1 MIITRKEFEN
11 AAIEL
16 LKDIYTYDPFSVTN
30 VALDKAIIEHHDV
43 VISDSMDNICGL
55 DIEDKLNKDSVK
67 LSNAYWLMRYIDN
80 YGDKSKFDTKDD
92 LIVCTDHNSSFYNT
106 TLYCHSAICI
116 DRNSPFYLD
125 SLSAI
130 ILKNKPDHYEWVVIR
145 NGTKHCAGDERIE
158 TLEDEPSPTKLLNTF
173 IKEESEFQKKE

>member
-1 MIITRKEFEN
+1 MIITRKELEN
-11 AAIEL
+11 AVVEL
-16 LKDIYTYDPFSVTN
+16 LKDISFYHPFSIRSIAN
-30 VALDKAIIEHHDV
+30 DNKIMDYRSDNFYNL
-43 VISDSMDNICGL
+43 VIK
-55 DIEDKLNKDSVK
+55 DILKNDSVR

-92 LIVCTDHNSSFYNT
+92 LTVCTDHNSSFYIT

-130 ILKNKPDHYEWVVIR
+130 ILKDKPDHYQWAIIR
-145 NGTKHCAGDERIE
+145 NGTKHCAGDKRIE
-158 TLEDEPSPTKLLNTF
+158 TVEDEPSPTKLLNTF
-173 IKEESEFQKKE
+173 IKEESESQKKE

>member
-16 LKDIYTYDPFSVTN
+16 LKNIDFYHPFSIRSIAN
-30 VALDKAIIEHHDV
+30 DNKIMDYRSDNFYNL
-43 VISDSMDNICGL
+43 VIK
-55 DIEDKLNKDSVK
+55 DILKNDSVK
-67 LSNAYWLMRYIDN
+67 LSNAYWLMLYIDN

-92 LIVCTDHNSSFYNT
+92 LTVCTDHNSSFYIT
-106 TLYCHSAICI
+106 TLYCHSAICV
-116 DRNSPFYLD
+116 DKNSPFYLD

-130 ILKNKPDHYEWVVIR
+130 ILKDKPDHYEWVIIR

-173 IKEESEFQKKE
+173 IKEESESQKKE

>member
-1 MIITRKEFEN
+1 MIITRKELEN

-30 VALDKAIIEHHDV
+30 VALDKAIIKHHDV
-43 VISDSMDNICGL
+43 VSYENMDNICGL
-55 DIEDKLNKDSVK
+55 DIEDKLKNDSVK

-80 YGDKSKFDTKDD
+80 YGDNGKIDTEDD
-92 LIVCTDHNSSFYNT
+92 LTVCTDHNSSFYIT
-106 TLYCHSAICI
+106 TLYCHSTICI

-130 ILKNKPDHYEWVVIR
+130 ILKDKPNHYEWVIIR
-145 NGTKHCAGDERIE
+145 NGTKHCAGDGRIE
-158 TLEDEPSPTKLLNTF
+158 ALEDEPSPTKLLNDF
-173 IKEESEFQKKE
+173 IKEGIE